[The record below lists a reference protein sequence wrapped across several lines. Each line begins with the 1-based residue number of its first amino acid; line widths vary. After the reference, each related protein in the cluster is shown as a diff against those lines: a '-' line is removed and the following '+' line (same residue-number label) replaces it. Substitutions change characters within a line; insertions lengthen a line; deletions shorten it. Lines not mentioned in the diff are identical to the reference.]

1 MKPTLLKYKIGLAV
15 LLAFALVMTGMVMVQ
30 ASGTKQDTKTNNAAS
45 DIADKLNSYVDN
57 NQTVPGSLAE
67 AGAKNVPK
75 TISYTKLSDT
85 SYKFC
90 ATYKGNSSGFDA
102 TGTATD
108 LLSGSGSGTIS
119 NEPNIP
125 VDNSFL
131 TIDPTWHKGANCQTI
146 NTQVTPIYGNPC
158 TGSGAGSIA
167 CVNQNNNNNPNSQ
180 QGSLCDYAATS
191 TSNGC
196 VMRCGKITQTTAER
210 LIDGTVTT
218 VTGSGSSTVLT
229 IKDTKNAVHTVS
241 FGPNTQVYD
250 STCGTQDASIFQTDD
265 QVRVVVDAAVVYPG
279 GVNDHVMATEVD
291 DLSY

>member
-1 MKPTLLKYKIGLAV
+1 MKSTLLRYKIGLAV
-15 LLAFALVMTGMVMVQ
+15 LLAFAFVMTGLVLVQ
-30 ASGTKQDTKTNNAAS
+30 ASGTKQDTKTNSAAS
-45 DIADKLNSYVDN
+45 DIADKLNTYVDN
-57 NQTVPGSLAE
+57 NQKVPGSLAE
-67 AGAKNVPK
+67 AGAKNVPS

-108 LLSGSGSGTIS
+108 LLSGSGSSSIT

-125 VDNSFL
+125 VDNSYL
-131 TIDPTWHKGANCQTI
+131 TIDSTWHKGANCQTI

-167 CVNQNNNNNPNSQ
+167 CMNQNNNANSQ
-180 QGSLCDYAATS
+180 QGTLCDYGAS
-191 TSNGC
+191 SSSNGC
-196 VMRCGKITQTTAER
+196 VMRCSKATQTTAER
-210 LIDGTVTT
+210 IIDGTVTA

-229 IKDTKNAVHTVS
+229 IKDTKNAIHTVS

-250 STCGTQDASIFQTDD
+250 SACGTQDASIFQTDD